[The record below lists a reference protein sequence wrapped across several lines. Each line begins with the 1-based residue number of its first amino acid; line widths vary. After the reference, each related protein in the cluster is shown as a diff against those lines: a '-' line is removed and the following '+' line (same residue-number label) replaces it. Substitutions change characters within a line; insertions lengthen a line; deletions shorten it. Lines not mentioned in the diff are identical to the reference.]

1 MDSSGLLWMGVIALL
16 VGLPAH
22 LMNLEPGGRH
32 TTLGASR
39 NQDKI
44 PIGSPTSTEAIPSPA
59 TRWNVVLISIDTLR
73 PDRLGAYGYDRAIS
87 PNTDR
92 FAEGGV
98 LFSRA
103 YSTAPW
109 TLPAHM
115 SMITGLLPSMHGA
128 QLSPVFTKKTE
139 ILSDD
144 KTTLAEVLSYNNY
157 RTAVFTGGSFL
168 GRDFGF
174 QQGFDELKT
183 GGCLADLWEEA
194 RRWLE
199 SGSDQPFFLFLHTY
213 EVHNYE
219 PSPEFEEKWVR
230 PIDSESARRL
240 DDRNRLRQFI
250 LTSGFFNLNDEELTF
265 ISDLYDA
272 TIAEADHVL
281 GDIWQYLDE
290 ENLSERTV
298 VVLTS
303 DHGEEFFEHGGTGH
317 GFTFYEEMLRI
328 PWILRVPGGPT
339 GVKVD
344 QPVQLIDMMPTIL
357 DLLGL
362 AGPAGMQGVSLRE
375 VFQGERS
382 GLLTER
388 ALIAEASHLGN
399 ARSLIHQDTKV
410 IRSKYLPVELS
421 SLDRLLFNLRQLLT
435 RSDDLFFDVAQD
447 PRELRPLEPA
457 DLDQGQELLDLLQAH
472 ESIADEGGASNPA
485 VEGLS
490 PESIED
496 LKALGY
502 LQ

>member
-1 MDSSGLLWMGVIALL
+1 
-16 VGLPAH
+16 
-22 LMNLEPGGRH
+22 
-32 TTLGASR
+32 
-39 NQDKI
+39 
-44 PIGSPTSTEAIPSPA
+44 
-59 TRWNVVLISIDTLR
+59 
-73 PDRLGAYGYDRAIS
+73 
-87 PNTDR
+87 
-92 FAEGGV
+92 
-98 LFSRA
+98 
-103 YSTAPW
+103 
-109 TLPAHM
+109 
-115 SMITGLLPSMHGA
+115 
-128 QLSPVFTKKTE
+128 
-139 ILSDD
+139 
-144 KTTLAEVLSYNNY
+144 
-157 RTAVFTGGSFL
+157 
-168 GRDFGF
+168 
-174 QQGFDELKT
+174 
-183 GGCLADLWEEA
+183 
-194 RRWLE
+194 
-199 SGSDQPFFLFLHTY
+199 
-213 EVHNYE
+213 
-219 PSPEFEEKWVR
+219 
-230 PIDSESARRL
+230 
-240 DDRNRLRQFI
+240 
-250 LTSGFFNLNDEELTF
+250 
-265 ISDLYDA
+265 
-272 TIAEADHVL
+272 
-281 GDIWQYLDE
+281 
-290 ENLSERTV
+290 
-298 VVLTS
+298 
-303 DHGEEFFEHGGTGH
+303 
-317 GFTFYEEMLRI
+317 RI